1 MATLFVDKIDPQSG
15 TSLEIGSS
23 GDTITIPSGVT
34 QTGVGGTNTPAFEV
48 RQTSGQ
54 SVSSGSFTKMTW
66 NVENYDT
73 NNAFASDKFTVPS
86 GQDGKYYFQVT
97 TELSGIDD
105 GEFVNIQIYK
115 NGSFQAG
122 TTARWYAPGANDDVR
137 ARTNVILNLSAADY
151 VEAYVYQNEGA
162 AVTLSTSETFFRGF
176 KLIGV

>member
-105 GEFVNIQIYK
+105 GEFVNIMIYK
-115 NGSFQAG
+115 NGSSAAG
-122 TTARWYAPGANDDVR
+122 ATARWYSPGTNLELR
-137 ARTNVILNLSAADY
+137 ARTQVILNLAVGDY
-151 VEAYVYQNEGA
+151 IEAKLYQNSGDAQNASADESSFTGY
-162 AVTLSTSETFFRGF
+162 
-176 KLIGV
+176 KLIGI